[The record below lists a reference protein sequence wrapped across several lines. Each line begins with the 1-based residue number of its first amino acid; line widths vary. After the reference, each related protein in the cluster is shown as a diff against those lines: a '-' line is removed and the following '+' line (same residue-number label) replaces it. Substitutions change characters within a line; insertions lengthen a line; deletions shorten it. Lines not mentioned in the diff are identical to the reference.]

1 MKNTDYSSFAVKQ
14 QMLKQF
20 SYTISNYDAL
30 TKEYDFYTLCDFNIF
45 HLSQSLKEEITENL
59 LNLASSKHK
68 IYLDLVVKT
77 LEESPFININP
88 DILDNWFKK
97 YDSKIDEFPNFKSK
111 ELNQLLNTNDFYGKL
126 SYPEFSFIESVQ
138 SDFYQYAAML
148 ETKKLLV
155 HTENLKIKYTTN
167 NTETTG
173 ITKKIKWIGKP
184 SQLGYIIGSLAFLDY
199 IETPKNKDG
208 EINYTQFSKDLLAI
222 FEIKTTPQTLSK
234 YLNLESEKSQEPK
247 RKFEKEDFYIPN
259 RKIVS

>member
-1 MKNTDYSSFAVKQ
+1 MENTDYNSFAVKQ

-30 TKEYDFYTLCDFNIF
+30 TKEYDFYTLYDFNIF
-45 HLSQSLKEEITENL
+45 HLSQTLKDEITENL

-111 ELNQLLNTNDFYGKL
+111 ELNQILRTNDFYGKL
-126 SYPEFSFIESVQ
+126 PYHEFSFIESVQ
-138 SDFYQYAAML
+138 SDFYQYAAMM

-167 NTETTG
+167 NTETAG
-173 ITKKIKWIGKP
+173 IPKKIKWIGKP
-184 SQLGYIIGSLAFLDY
+184 SQLGYIIGSLAELDY
-199 IETPKNKDG
+199 IETPKHKNGD
-208 EINYTQFSKDLLAI
+208 INYTQFAKQLMDV
-222 FEIKTTPQTLSK
+222 FEIETTQNSLSK
-234 YLNLESEKSQEPK
+234 YLNLDSEKGQETI

>member
-1 MKNTDYSSFAVKQ
+1 MENTDYNSFAVKQ
-14 QMLKQF
+14 QILKQF
-20 SYTISNYDAL
+20 SCTISNYDAL
-30 TKEYDFYTLCDFNIF
+30 TKEYDFYTLYDFNIF
-45 HLSQSLKEEITENL
+45 HLSKSLKEEINENL

-68 IYLDLVVKT
+68 IYLDLVIKT
-77 LEESPFININP
+77 IEESPFININP

-111 ELNQLLNTNDFYGKL
+111 ELNQILRTNDFYGKL
-126 SYPEFSFIESVQ
+126 PYPEFSFIESVQ

-167 NTETTG
+167 NTETAG
-173 ITKKIKWIGKP
+173 IPKKIKWIGKP
-184 SQLGYIIGSLAFLDY
+184 SQLGYLIGSLAELDY

-208 EINYTQFSKDLLAI
+208 EINYTQFSKDLIEI
-222 FEIKTTPQTLSK
+222 FDIKTTYQSLSK
-234 YLNLESEKSQEPK
+234 YLNLDSDKAQETK

>member
-1 MKNTDYSSFAVKQ
+1 MKNTDYNSFAVKQ

-20 SYTISNYDAL
+20 SFTISNYDAL
-30 TKEYDFYTLCDFNIF
+30 TKKYDFYTLCDFNIF
-45 HLSQSLKEEITENL
+45 NLSHSLKEEITENL

-77 LEESPFININP
+77 LEESPFIHINP
-88 DILDNWFKK
+88 NILDNWFKK
-97 YDSKIDEFPNFKSK
+97 YDSKIDEFPNFKNK
-111 ELNQLLNTNDFYGKL
+111 ELNQLLQTNDFYGKL
-126 SYPEFSFIESVQ
+126 PYPEFSFIESVQ
-138 SDFYQYAAML
+138 SDFYQYAAMM

-167 NTETTG
+167 NTETDG
-173 ITKKIKWIGKP
+173 IPKKIKWIGKP
-184 SQLGYIIGSLAFLDY
+184 SQLGYLIGSLAELDY

-208 EINYTQFSKDLLAI
+208 EINYTQFSKDLLEI
-222 FEIKTTPQTLSK
+222 FDIKTTYQSLSK
-234 YLNLESEKSQEPK
+234 YLNLDSDKAQETK